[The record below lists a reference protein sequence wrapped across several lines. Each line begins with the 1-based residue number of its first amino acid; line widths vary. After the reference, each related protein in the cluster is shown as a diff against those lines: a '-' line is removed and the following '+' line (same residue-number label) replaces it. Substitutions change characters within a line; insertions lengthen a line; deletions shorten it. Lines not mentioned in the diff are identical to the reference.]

1 MCAAALRAFEPKL
14 GVQAPANFWDP
25 LGYTEVD
32 NVATLKRRRETELKP
47 CTNLGKLSLST
58 SNGQATCPRPR
69 A

>member
-1 MCAAALRAFEPKL
+1 MTALRAFEPKL

-47 CTNLGKLSLST
+47 
-58 SNGQATCPRPR
+58 
-69 A
+69 

>member
-1 MCAAALRAFEPKL
+1 MTISGVFSRKGLTNPAWGDGALCTAALRAFEPKL

-47 CTNLGKLSLST
+47 
-58 SNGQATCPRPR
+58 
-69 A
+69 

>member
-1 MCAAALRAFEPKL
+1 MMTIIGMFSRKGLTNPAWGDGALCTAALRAFEPKL

-47 CTNLGKLSLST
+47 
-58 SNGQATCPRPR
+58 
-69 A
+69 